1 MKTELY
7 LPLVPRRFGVRE
19 ISREMALDIERSL
32 ADPTNRL
39 QEMIAAL
46 INVHKADMNDLR
58 EIRHKFR
65 GMTVE
70 LIHIANEYRLA
81 LKHVPED
88 CLYDG
93 KNVIWESIEQIS
105 SLLRDMVMAPPF
117 PDPQSDSAVISAAIK
132 RFVEHAGFLYR
143 GERGLVTFTWG
154 GHRITREEY
163 DFAKEVAYWLA
174 LFIPDIETITGC
186 GAGIMKAPFKGSQG
200 AYGKQ
205 RTIERFG
212 PRDFIG
218 FTEKNILA
226 AEPPNEVVN
235 RFLVFPNIEY
245 RMEAFIRGAHRGRVH
260 PGGVGTLEEIL
271 TMLAVL
277 SQPENQGMP
286 YAFDLVEREG
296 GSYFKTLD
304 GYLKLCLKD
313 RVEGLYN
320 IHRGAPTLYA
330 QSMAEQTRTQNTK
343 FLWNDE
349 LVFDSRLQHPFK
361 VTFESME
368 NNIWLSRDQS
378 PLDLLIHMRRVFSA
392 IVHLAIKDP
401 DMLLSW
407 KDERPRLSGD
417 RDIVKATY
425 DLIQALVA
433 QRRIHPLIR
442 DRLPFR
448 IE

>member
-19 ISREMALDIERSL
+19 ISQKMALDIERCL
-32 ADPTNRL
+32 GDPQNRL

-58 EIRHKFR
+58 EIRYKFQ

-70 LIHIANEYRLA
+70 LICIANEYRLA
-81 LKHVPED
+81 LKDVPED

-93 KNVIWESIEQIS
+93 KNVIWASIEQIS
-105 SLLRDMVMAPPF
+105 SLLRDMVFAPAF
-117 PDPQSDSAVISAAIK
+117 PPAEGESQVISAAIK

-143 GERGLVTFTWG
+143 GERGLVTFVWG
-154 GHRITREEY
+154 GHRVSREEY
-163 DFAKEVAYWLA
+163 EFAKDVAYWLA
-174 LFIPDIETITGC
+174 LFIPDVETITGC
-186 GAGIMKAPFKGSQG
+186 GAGIMKAPFKGTQG

-205 RTIERFG
+205 RTFERFG

-260 PGGVGTLEEIL
+260 PGGVGTIEEIL

-277 SQPENQGMP
+277 SQPENKDLQ

-296 GSYFKTLD
+296 GTYFQTLDAYFKTCFND
-304 GYLKLCLKD
+304 AVD
-313 RVEGLYN
+313 GLYT

-330 QSMAEQTRTQNTK
+330 QTLAEQTKTQNTK
-343 FLWNDE
+343 FLWNDD
-349 LVFDSRLQHPFK
+349 LAFDSRLQRPFD

-368 NNIWLSRDQS
+368 QCIRLTRDQS
-378 PLDLLIHMRRVFSA
+378 PLDLLINMRRVFSA
-392 IVHLAIKDP
+392 IVHLAVKDP
-401 DMLLSW
+401 DLLLSW
-407 KDERPRLSGD
+407 KNERPLLHGD
-417 RDIVKATY
+417 KDIVRATY
-425 DLIQALVA
+425 DLIQSLVE
-433 QRRIHPLIR
+433 QRRIHPVVR
-442 DRLPFR
+442 EQLPFR